1 MSTNP
6 RDMPRREGAFEREPA
21 RRVFASELRECRY
34 QFKDGEDE
42 KSPTFVLLPTGERSN
57 RIFIVGTLTEK
68 TRQGEQ
74 NMFYRGR
81 VVDPTGTFFVM
92 AGSYQPEA
100 MQQLAKIEPPAVRC
114 GHRKSLN
121 LYQKDPASV
130 TPCFRPGR
138 INQCRGQGHPRPLG
152 AGCGKADAGP
162 GRCVQC
168 GHGTGCHQGKGAVPE
183 HRSGRVPESCVR
195 CAGADQDVI
204 LFFFR

>member
-6 RDMPRREGAFEREPA
+6 RDMTRKEGAFEREPA

-34 QFKDGEDE
+34 QFKEGEDE

-74 NMFYRGR
+74 NIFYRGR

-100 MQQLAKIEPPAVRC
+100 MQQLAKIEPPQFVAVV
-114 GHRKSLN
+114 GKPN
-121 LYQKDPASV
+121 LYQKPDGAFMNSVRVESITVVDKDTRDLWVLDAAKQTLDRVDAFKTGTAPDVIKAKEQYPNIDPAV
-130 TPCFRPGR
+130 FRR
-138 INQCRGQGHPRPLG
+138 T
-152 AGCGKADAGP
+152 AYDALA
-162 GRCVQC
+162 QI
-168 GHGTGCHQGKGAVPE
+168 KM
-183 HRSGRVPESCVR
+183 
-195 CAGADQDVI
+195 
-204 LFFFR
+204 

>member
-1 MSTNP
+1 MSANP
-6 RDMPRREGAFEREPA
+6 QDMPRREGAFEREPA

-100 MQQLAKIEPPAVRC
+100 MQQLAKIEPPQFVAVI
-114 GHRKSLN
+114 GKASI
-121 LYQKDPASV
+121 YQKDPASAPLV
-130 TPCFRPGR
+130 SIRVEVH
-138 INQCRGQGHPRPLG
+138 QCRGQGHPGHLG
-152 AGCGKADAGP
+152 AGCGKTDAGP
-162 GRCVQC
+162 DRCIQC
-168 GHGTGCHQGKGAVPE
+168 RYFPGCHQGKRAVPE
-183 HRSGRVPESCVR
+183 H
-195 CAGADQDVI
+195 
-204 LFFFR
+204 